1 MTLPFSAIAQRLKK
15 GGKKMQ
21 LGHII
26 AQLRNQKKISQK
38 QLAEELHISYGLV
51 GLWETNKRIPSLEC
65 FISLA
70 DYFSVS
76 ADFLLKNDRILKPE
90 QYQST
95 SVSSSAQKII
105 NTFYLL
111 NEDNQDI
118 LIGEAKKMLKSQ
130 HNEEKRKIPPM
141 ANAT

>member
-1 MTLPFSAIAQRLKK
+1 M
-15 GGKKMQ
+15 
-21 LGHII
+21 
-26 AQLRNQKKISQK
+26 N
-38 QLAEELHISYGLV
+38 
-51 GLWETNKRIPSLEC
+51 
-65 FISLA
+65 
-70 DYFSVS
+70 
-76 ADFLLKNDRILKPE
+76 FLLKNDRILKPE

-130 HNEEKRKIPPM
+130 QNEEKRKIPPM